1 VDDGDMEGKYA
12 QYTDAKLAAANFAW
26 ADKVMVV

>member
-1 VDDGDMEGKYA
+1 VADSDLEGKHA

-26 ADKVMVV
+26 ANKVMVV